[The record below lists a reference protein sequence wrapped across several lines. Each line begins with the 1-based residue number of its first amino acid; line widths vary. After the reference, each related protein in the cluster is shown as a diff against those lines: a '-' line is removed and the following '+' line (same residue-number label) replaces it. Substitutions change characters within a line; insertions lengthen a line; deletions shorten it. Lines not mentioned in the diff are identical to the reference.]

1 MLLYAVIYDKRC
13 EVPKELCEFL
23 VVGNRQLARNE
34 GRVLMAEPGKYLD
47 LLESMKKGVV
57 CENLYNE
64 IEEIIGVSDGKEMK
78 KLLDTLHKGEAPTNE
93 GGKHARS
100 HSQEG

>member
-1 MLLYAVIYDKRC
+1 MPR
-13 EVPKELCEFL
+13 ELCEFL
-23 VVGNRQLARNE
+23 VAGDRQLARNE
-34 GRVLMAEPGKYLD
+34 GRILMAESGKYLD
-47 LLESMKKGVV
+47 LLQSIKKGVV
-57 CENLYNE
+57 YENLYNE
-64 IEEIIGVSDGKEMK
+64 IEEIIGVSDGKETE